1 LAVLRLI
8 ASSNL
13 VGACTG
19 RSAGFSP
26 LRTRATWAARGC
38 CYRMERRRQPA
49 VVVTE
54 WRMTSRTNLLE
65 REEIH
70 EKGQAQKI
78 QVFIEED
85 QKVSEEGS
93 HSEDRGETETRRK
106 EDSRRDWSGLKRRSG
121 EAYLLK
127 IAPLPR

>member
-1 LAVLRLI
+1 LLL
-8 ASSNL
+8 
-13 VGACTG
+13 
-19 RSAGFSP
+19 P
-26 LRTRATWAARGC
+26 K
-38 CYRMERRRQPA
+38 
-49 VVVTE
+49 

-85 QKVSEEGS
+85 QTVSEEGS

-106 EDSRRDWSGLKRRSG
+106 EDSRRDWPGLKRRSG
-121 EAYLLK
+121 EAYLVR

>member
-1 LAVLRLI
+1 
-8 ASSNL
+8 
-13 VGACTG
+13 
-19 RSAGFSP
+19 
-26 LRTRATWAARGC
+26 
-38 CYRMERRRQPA
+38 
-49 VVVTE
+49 
-54 WRMTSRTNLLE
+54 MTSRTNILE

-106 EDSRRDWSGLKRRSG
+106 EDSRRDWPGLKRRSG
-121 EAYLLK
+121 EGVFIEDRAPTQ
-127 IAPLPR
+127 IAPRSPLRRAVRIALAVLGRVDDRSGDQHRGGILTVLL

>member
-1 LAVLRLI
+1 
-8 ASSNL
+8 
-13 VGACTG
+13 
-19 RSAGFSP
+19 
-26 LRTRATWAARGC
+26 
-38 CYRMERRRQPA
+38 
-49 VVVTE
+49 
-54 WRMTSRTNLLE
+54 MTSRTNLLE

-106 EDSRRDWSGLKRRSG
+106 EDSRRDWPGLNPCPDSASIAASQEPYRIALASLGRVDDARATSIVAASSRSFFRPSFVRVASVLLANRRI
-121 EAYLLK
+121 EAQSELSC
-127 IAPLPR
+127 IE